1 MRPASISHLSRIL
14 LVLVL
19 AAIASPLTL
28 PAQDTSPRAEMR
40 IRDLEDKVA
49 RLEAVPRPTPAP
61 TSSTKSDVSGAGA
74 VLFLFGA
81 FCALWA
87 QNTRRNPWLWF
98 FLGIFFHIITVLFL
112 LTKNAND
119 RKYRS

>member
-14 LVLVL
+14 IALVL

-28 PAQDTSPRAEMR
+28 PAQEGSPRTEMR

-49 RLEAVPRPTPAP
+49 QLESAAARPIPAP
-61 TSSTKSDVSGAGA
+61 PKDNTVPGAGSI
-74 VLFLFGA
+74 LFLFGA

-98 FLGIFFHIITVLFL
+98 FLGLIFNIITVLVL
-112 LTKNAND
+112 LVKNAGD
-119 RKYRS
+119 RNRRS

>member
-14 LVLVL
+14 IVLIL

-28 PAQDTSPRAEMR
+28 PAQEGSPRTEMR
-40 IRDLEDKVA
+40 IRDLEAKVA
-49 RLEAVPRPTPAP
+49 QLETAAARPAP
-61 TSSTKSDVSGAGA
+61 TPSNKSDVPGAGA

-98 FLGIFFHIITVLFL
+98 FLGMFFHVITVLFL
-112 LTKNAND
+112 LAKNSND
-119 RKYRS
+119 RKYRP